1 MTTVRRVRRIIR
13 KIDPWTVLKVASVFN
28 VVAALGIVLGL
39 VMFWSVLTAAG
50 IPDRIV
56 DVLVRITL
64 LEEGENPFVN
74 TERFLRAAVFGSIVW
89 AVLSTGLMTL
99 AAVMYNLI
107 SDVVGGVEIV
117 VLEESLVPIA
127 APANPP
133 APRRWAP
140 AAPNGAKNEPSESP
154 TLRPKKSP
162 PSRRLGKRP
171 PRNWVWSGSPYPPRL
186 AATRPMPS
194 ARARYRSGTS
204 QTLTMPA
211 GGSSATPA
219 ARQIADRNR

>member
-13 KIDPWTVLKVASVFN
+13 KIDPWTVLKVSSLFN

-39 VMFWSVLTAAG
+39 VMFWSVLIAAG

-64 LEEGENPFVN
+64 LEEGENPFAN

-117 VLEESLVPIA
+117 VLEESL
-127 APANPP
+127 APVAVATNPP
-133 APRRWAP
+133 KPRRWIP
-140 AAPNGAKNEPSESP
+140 AAPNGAKTEPSVVAETP
-154 TLRPKKSP
+154 TEE
-162 PSRRLGKRP
+162 
-171 PRNWVWSGSPYPPRL
+171 V
-186 AATRPMPS
+186 
-194 ARARYRSGTS
+194 
-204 QTLTMPA
+204 PA
-211 GGSSATPA
+211 
-219 ARQIADRNR
+219 I